1 MKLKTCLALLLPAFT
16 AYSAESSSQVN
27 INVVH
32 SNHSVSIIKLPLGAR
47 FSDFLL
53 SSQLPSDIYWR
64 SAQISNRQNHAKIMA
79 DKITLLNDLKALQVQ
94 WMRNG
99 DMGAWV
105 QSSQQIIIEIDRI
118 NVTGRLPIVIDPV
131 INRSHEDK
139 NPILSGDYTLFTSP
153 RSQFIYFTGLIN
165 GASRQ
170 LLREGAG
177 LADYWQA
184 YSLLAGA
191 DLAQAY
197 LIQPTGEVSLV
208 PVAVWNQL
216 HREPMAGATLFVG
229 FDTDLLP
236 AKYKNLNLR
245 IANLLANRIPE

>member
-1 MKLKTCLALLLPAFT
+1 MKLKTLFALLLPAIT
-16 AYSAESSSQVN
+16 VHSAEPGSQVN
-27 INVVH
+27 VVY
-32 SNHSVSIIKLPLGAR
+32 SNHLVATVKLLSGAR
-47 FSDFLL
+47 LADLL
-53 SSQLPSDIYWR
+53 VSSQLPSETYWR
-64 SAQISNRQNHAKIMA
+64 SAQISHPQSHANIIS
-79 DKITLLNDLKALQVQ
+79 DKINLLNDLKALQVQ
-94 WMRNG
+94 WMRDGN
-99 DMGAWV
+99 MGALV
-105 QSSQQIIIEIDRI
+105 QSSQQLLIEIDRL
-118 NVTGRLPIVIDPV
+118 NVTGRLPITIDPV
-131 INRSHEDK
+131 INRAHEDK
-139 NPILSGDYTLFTSP
+139 NPLLSGEYTMFISP

-165 GASRQ
+165 GVSRQ

>member
-1 MKLKTCLALLLPAFT
+1 MKYKIFLALIFPIT
-16 AYSAESSSQVN
+16 NVYSIESDRQVVA
-27 INVVH
+27 NVVY
-32 SNHSVSIIKLPLGAR
+32 SNRSIATVKLFSGARLADLLFSSKLP
-47 FSDFLL
+47 SN
-53 SSQLPSDIYWR
+53 IYWR
-64 SAQISNRQNHAKIMA
+64 TAQISNPEYHARIMA
-79 DKITLLNDLKALQVQ
+79 DKMTLLSDLKALQVQ
-94 WMRNG
+94 WMRDG
-99 DMGAWV
+99 DMGEWV
-105 QSSQQIIIEIDRI
+105 QSSQQLLVEIDRLD
-118 NVTGRLPIVIDPV
+118 VSGRLPILLDPV
-131 INRSHEDK
+131 VNRAHEDK
-139 NPILSGDYTLFTSP
+139 NPMLLGDYTLFISN

-170 LLREGAG
+170 PLIEGAG
-177 LADYWQA
+177 LADYWQE

-208 PVAVWNQL
+208 PVATWNQL

-229 FDTDLLP
+229 FDTALLP